1 MTKFEGIYTA
11 LLTPF
16 DENGRINENALSDLI
31 EYNLKLGA
39 NGFYCCGSGKRCGWT
54 IVNKLDTKRRK
65 ELRVK

>member
-1 MTKFEGIYTA
+1 MKKFEGIYTA

-39 NGFYCCGSGKRCGWT
+39 NGF
-54 IVNKLDTKRRK
+54 
-65 ELRVK
+65 